1 MSSSHRGLP
10 PPAAMALSGHS
21 PSSNLNQL
29 PDRWQHGSEET
40 QRSFLQAKA
49 DEEKRRQEEERTK
62 QENYRLEIR
71 RTELEMLREAFRGGI
86 PPQLVPMIFTGGGGA
101 LASMSAE
108 WASHYISQLNHNQQ
122 LLLQGNVV
130 SPPDSRLESR
140 LLTTAEHQTPKS
152 SGLSSIS
159 QTPAQS
165 QITPNV
171 PSGTTHNPHHSGPST
186 YPPFGAAGLIPTRN
200 HAQHIHT
207 SEPPRSSLPRINTNE
222 IHVQPSPQGPP
233 PGLNMQLSGIPPP
246 PSQPPTQGLIAHQT
260 SQSHIPQTGPSET
273 NRQSESSPIFFHHWQ
288 PPATQPSAPAPV
300 ASTSPASGRNVES
313 SPFSNQPYASGNES
327 SHSPKKRKVAS
338 SSGGHSFQS
347 LAATNPTP
355 SVQANT
361 FSPFSPGSSGN
372 TNKRRGVNPTHN
384 RHRSD
389 SGSNRGYEP
398 YTKNPNSRPRRVEAG
413 GDGGGG
419 GSTSHFSISHMTG
432 REPSPEIARRESTAK
447 PPGGPHQEPPLSH
460 QQYQAGPDSRL
471 DNHARKEM
479 EGSESHGVPLGRN

>member
-1 MSSSHRGLP
+1 MSTSHRGLP

-40 QRSFLQAKA
+40 QRSFLQAKS

-101 LASMSAE
+101 LASTSAE
-108 WASHYISQLNHNQQ
+108 WANHYISQLNHNQQ
-122 LLLQGNVV
+122 QLLQGNVV

-140 LLTTAEHQTPKS
+140 LLTATEHQTPKS

-165 QITPNV
+165 QAASNV
-171 PSGTTHNPHHSGPST
+171 PPGAAHNLHHAGSGSSS
-186 YPPFGAAGLIPTRN
+186 YSPFGSSGLVATRN
-200 HAQHIHT
+200 HAQQIHT

-222 IHVQPSPQGPP
+222 IHVQPPPQGPP

-246 PSQPPTQGLIAHQT
+246 SQTPTQNLIAHQT
-260 SQSHIPQTGPSET
+260 PQSHISQTGPSESH
-273 NRQSESSPIFFHHWQ
+273 RQPESSPIFFHHWQ
-288 PPATQPSAPAPV
+288 PPTTQPSTSAPAT
-300 ASTSPASGRNVES
+300 SISPASGKNIES
-313 SPFSNQPYASGNES
+313 SPFSNQPYASG
-327 SHSPKKRKVAS
+327 
-338 SSGGHSFQS
+338 
-347 LAATNPTP
+347 
-355 SVQANT
+355 
-361 FSPFSPGSSGN
+361 SSGN
-372 TNKRRGVNPTHN
+372 ANKRRGVNPTHN

-389 SGSNRGYEP
+389 SGSARGYEP
-398 YTKNPNSRPRRVEAG
+398 YPKNLNSRPRRSDAG
-413 GDGGGG
+413 GDGVGVTG
-419 GSTSHFSISHMTG
+419 HFSISHMTG
-432 REPSPEIARRESTAK
+432 RESSPEIARRESTTK
-447 PPGGPHQEPPLSH
+447 PPGGPHQESPLLH

-471 DNHARKEM
+471 ESHRRKER
-479 EGSESHGVPLGRN
+479 EGSESHGGPAGRN

>member
-1 MSSSHRGLP
+1 MSTSHRGLP

-40 QRSFLQAKA
+40 QRSFLQAKS

-86 PPQLVPMIFTGGGGA
+86 PPQLVPMIFAGGGGA
-101 LASMSAE
+101 LASTSAE
-108 WASHYISQLNHNQQ
+108 WANHYISQLNHNQQ
-122 LLLQGNVV
+122 QLLQGNVI

-140 LLTTAEHQTPKS
+140 LLTATEHQTPKS

-165 QITPNV
+165 QAASNGPPGAAHNLHHAG
-171 PSGTTHNPHHSGPST
+171 SGSSS
-186 YPPFGAAGLIPTRN
+186 YSPFGSSGLIATRN
-200 HAQHIHT
+200 HAQQIHT

-222 IHVQPSPQGPP
+222 IHVQPPPQGPP

-246 PSQPPTQGLIAHQT
+246 SQTPTQNLIAHQT
-260 SQSHIPQTGPSET
+260 PQSHISQTGPSESH
-273 NRQSESSPIFFHHWQ
+273 RQPESSPIFFHHWQ
-288 PPATQPSAPAPV
+288 PPTTQPSTSAPA
-300 ASTSPASGRNVES
+300 ASISPASGKNIES

-327 SHSPKKRKVAS
+327 SHSPKKRKLA
-338 SSGGHSFQS
+338 SGGHSIHS
-347 LAATNPTP
+347 AVVTDSTP
-355 SVQANT
+355 SVQANS
-361 FSPFSPGSSGN
+361 FSHFSSGSSGN
-372 TNKRRGVNPTHN
+372 ANKRRGVNPTHN

-389 SGSNRGYEP
+389 SGSARGYEP
-398 YTKNPNSRPRRVEAG
+398 YPKNLNSRPRRSDAG
-413 GDGGGG
+413 GDGVGITG
-419 GSTSHFSISHMTG
+419 HFSISHMTG
-432 REPSPEIARRESTAK
+432 RESSPEIARRESMTK
-447 PPGGPHQEPPLSH
+447 PPGGPHQESPLLH

-471 DNHARKEM
+471 ENHIHKER
-479 EGSESHGVPLGRN
+479 EGSESHGGPAGRN

>member
-1 MSSSHRGLP
+1 MSASHRGLP

-40 QRSFLQAKA
+40 QKSFLQAKS

-101 LASMSAE
+101 LASTSAE
-108 WASHYISQLNHNQQ
+108 WANHYISQLSHNQQ
-122 LLLQGNVV
+122 QLLQGNVV

-140 LLTTAEHQTPKS
+140 LLTATEHQTPKS
-152 SGLSSIS
+152 SGLSSIA

-165 QITPNV
+165 QTTSNIPAGTAHGLHHSGSSSYSPFG
-171 PSGTTHNPHHSGPST
+171 PSGT
-186 YPPFGAAGLIPTRN
+186 IPTRN
-200 HAQHIHT
+200 HAQQIHT

-246 PSQPPTQGLIAHQT
+246 TQTPPQGLISHQT
-260 SQSHIPQTGPSET
+260 SQSHSSQVGPSESH
-273 NRQSESSPIFFHHWQ
+273 RQPESSPIFFHHWQ
-288 PPATQPSAPAPV
+288 PPATQSSTSAPV
-300 ASTSPASGRNVES
+300 ASTSPASGKNVES

-327 SHSPKKRKVAS
+327 SHSPKKRKLA
-338 SSGGHSFQS
+338 SGGYSFQP
-347 LAATNPTP
+347 ATTTNPIP

-361 FSPFSPGSSGN
+361 FSSFSPGSSGN
-372 TNKRRGVNPTHN
+372 ANKRRGVNPTHN

-389 SGSNRGYEP
+389 SGSARGYEP
-398 YTKNPNSRPRRVEAG
+398 YPKSLNARPRRSDAG
-413 GDGGGG
+413 GEG
-419 GSTSHFSISHMTG
+419 GSGTTSHFSISHMAG
-432 REPSPEIARRESTAK
+432 RESSPEITRRESMTK
-447 PPGGPHQEPPLSH
+447 PPGSSHQESPISH
-460 QQYQAGPDSRL
+460 QQYQAGTDSRL

-479 EGSESHGVPLGRN
+479 EGSESHGGALGRN